1 MGSMDAS
8 GRALRGASRTGLLRA
23 RISSWTRL
31 EARYGLPGSIRTGRR
46 DRASGVAGGCGEES
60 KMLIVAHRGNA
71 PRIRSL
77 VARGNRHID
86 FGNYAR
92 NLTDTTSALLFNYP
106 YTHPTPSRTERPQC
120 DPAESPPAARRA
132 PGQGRDF
139 PGGRRPVLRSV
150 VLSSPRVSHTCSCE
164 QTPCPAVPPSL
175 RSDTWDRDWE
185 PAIADHRHPPA
196 GAGWRQRA
204 Q

>member
-106 YTHPTPSRTERPQC
+106 TRTLHPVVQNVHNAIQQRALLQHVVLLVKEEISREDVDRCSDQSSCPRLASRTH
-120 DPAESPPAARRA
+120 ARVNRLH
-132 PGQGRDF
+132 
-139 PGGRRPVLRSV
+139 VLRF
-150 VLSSPRVSHTCSCE
+150 LPPYARIRGTGTGSPR
-164 QTPCPAVPPSL
+164 
-175 RSDTWDRDWE
+175 
-185 PAIADHRHPPA
+185 
-196 GAGWRQRA
+196 
-204 Q
+204 